1 MTKRAGATLNH
12 SRWSIL
18 IEAEFI
24 PSIGDRLG
32 IRRGICRGIRRA
44 DALSHIQA
52 IPGFLVLYCVRRRL
66 QNRPI
71 NTIVLFV

>member
-24 PSIGDRLG
+24 PSIGDRL
-32 IRRGICRGIRRA
+32 GICRGIRRA